1 MVDSRRLTLPAT
13 KVQWTPPFGIVLCS
27 VDLFG
32 SVAALGLEVHF
43 DDGGG

>member
-1 MVDSRRLTLPAT
+1 MVDSKRLTLTAT
-13 KVQWTPPFGIVLCS
+13 TVQWTPPFGIVLCS

-32 SVAALGLEVHF
+32 SVAPIGLEVDF